1 MPIGGAEDR
10 MQDRVI
16 LRRFVELCG
25 GPGARIRVL
34 SAASGDPQAVARARA
49 SVTPGL
55 AEGGQA
61 GPEPG
66 HQVLKKSV
74 ARIEALYANPT
85 VGWRGYPATLRR

>member
-1 MPIGGAEDR
+1 MRLG
-10 MQDRVI
+10 
-16 LRRFVELCG
+16 L
-25 GPGARIRVL
+25 L
-34 SAASGDPQAVARARA
+34 SAGQEIAGSVHQTDGDSDTDTLIQRAELRLQALSELRHNRK
-49 SVTPGL
+49 
-55 AEGGQA
+55 QA